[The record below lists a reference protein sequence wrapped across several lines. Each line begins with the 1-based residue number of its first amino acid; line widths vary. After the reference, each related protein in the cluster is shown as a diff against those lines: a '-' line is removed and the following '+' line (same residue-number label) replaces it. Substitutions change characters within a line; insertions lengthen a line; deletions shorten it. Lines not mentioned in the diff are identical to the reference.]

1 MQVNMSSSLHN
12 KFEFQLINSEG
23 VVTQEVTAY
32 NLVTDSYYTR
42 SNRSG
47 DGVTFSNI
55 VLGTG
60 TGEVSTSDTAL
71 FNQIASKSS
80 GISSGNI
87 TYVDVN
93 QFSVQSVV
101 TFTEAEAIGLITE
114 VGLRGNNTLYT
125 HAMVTDAEGHQIS
138 INKTDTDRLIIT
150 ITLYLTISLPDTM
163 VPYQGIGSTA
173 FSWCGDQK
181 RYTAFSDGDIHFFVR
196 KMLGCSDYRW
206 IDAGTLGLAVS
217 PKGGTGSYNG
227 GYDNNFSWGLS
238 ASDTPNGIR
247 YQNNGRVLSAD
258 WNLPGTYQIY
268 GFNTP
273 IGHIPITSD
282 IFPPL
287 PLTLSEVADG
297 TSTGFNFKIPR
308 LMSDVKVYID
318 DVLQPANSYT
328 WNGIDY
334 VNTFQSWETTQ
345 ADKLLE
351 NPAEWN
357 SDYYNFGR
365 VHSLIFNSSWHANSN
380 ERFSTDTMIFD
391 FGAPQQFTRAYK
403 PEANRAYSDWQYSD
417 DNENWTTLTI
427 PASDANI
434 YDLPEPITARYLK
447 TTNATSADWSNSWTP
462 TGHTHLCCFKNQLEF
477 NTAPLADAVVKVEA
491 KSAYPIKNSNW
502 LFDQFV
508 LDFTISRA

>member
-12 KFEFQLINSEG
+12 KFEFQLVNSEG
-23 VVTQEVTAY
+23 MVTQEVTAY

-47 DGVTFSNI
+47 DAVTFSNI

-60 TGEVSTSDTAL
+60 TGDVSVTDTAL
-71 FNQIASKSS
+71 FNQIASKAS
-80 GISSGNI
+80 GISSSNI

-101 TFTEAEAIGLITE
+101 TFTEAEAVGLITE
-114 VGLRGNNTLYT
+114 VGLQGNSTLYT

-163 VPYQGIGSTA
+163 LPYQGIGSTA

-181 RYTAFSDGDIHFFVR
+181 RYTDFADQDIHFFVR
-196 KMLGCSDYRW
+196 KMLGCIGGGWNSST
-206 IDAGTLGLAVS
+206 TLGLAAS
-217 PKGGTGSYNG
+217 PKGGDGSYNG
-227 GYDNNFSWGLS
+227 GYDNNFRWGLS
-238 ASDTPNGIR
+238 VSNTPNGIR

-334 VNTFQSWETTQ
+334 VNTFQAWETAQ

-351 NPAEWN
+351 NPAEYN
-357 SDYYNFGR
+357 SDYYNYGHISS
-365 VHSLIFNSSWHANSN
+365 VIFNSHWHCNSN
-380 ERFSTDTMIFD
+380 QRFSTDTMIFD
-391 FGAPQQFTRAYK
+391 FGSPQTFNRAYK
-403 PEANRAYSDWQYSD
+403 PTANQAYSDWLYSD

-427 PASDANI
+427 PSSSANI

-447 TTNATSADWSNSWTP
+447 TTNATSGDWSDSWTP
-462 TGHTHLCCFKNQLEF
+462 TGHTHLCCFRNQLEF
-477 NTAPLADAVVKVEA
+477 NTAPPADAVVKIEA

>member
-12 KFEFQLINSEG
+12 KFEFQLVNSEG
-23 VVTQEVTAY
+23 VITQEVTAY

-47 DGVTFSNI
+47 DAVTFSDV

-60 TGEVSTSDTAL
+60 TGDVSVTDTAL
-71 FNQIASKSS
+71 FHQIASKSS
-80 GISSGNI
+80 GISSGKI
-87 TYVDVN
+87 RYLDVN

-101 TFTEAEAIGLITE
+101 TFTEDEAIGLITE
-114 VGLRGNNTLYT
+114 VGLKGNSTLYT

-138 INKTDTDRLIIT
+138 INKTNTDRLLIT

-163 VPYQGIGSTA
+163 LPYQGIGCTA

-181 RYTAFSDGDIHFFVR
+181 RYTDFSDGDIYFFVR
-196 KMLGCSDYRW
+196 KMLGCTSYGW
-206 IDAGTLGLAVS
+206 NASTSLGLTAS

-238 ASDTPNGIR
+238 VSNTPNGVR
-247 YQNNGRVLSAD
+247 YQNNDRVLSAS

-334 VNTFQSWETTQ
+334 VNTFQAWETTQ

-357 SDYYNFGR
+357 SDYYSYGN
-365 VHSLIFNSSWHANSN
+365 VTSIIFNSNWHCNSN
-380 ERFSTDTMIFD
+380 VRFSTNTMIFD
-391 FGAPQQFTRAYK
+391 FGSPQTFNRAYK
-403 PEANRAYSDWQYSD
+403 PTANQAYSDWQYSD

-427 PASDANI
+427 PKSDANI

-447 TTNATSADWSNSWTP
+447 TTNATSGGWSDSWTP
-462 TGHTHLCCFKNQLEF
+462 TGHSHLCCFKNQLEF
-477 NTAPLADAVVKVEA
+477 NTAPPADAVVKIEA